1 MSDSKPLLSVIV
13 LLYHGDRWID
23 SCVTSIE
30 NQSLT
35 RNTYEILLVDNGG
48 STPSV
53 IKHQGKSHTK
63 IIHLTNNLG
72 FAGGNNMA
80 LHHAVGDFI
89 ALMNQ
94 DIVVH
99 YNCLE
104 ELLTAF
110 EEHPDAGAIAPSMIM
125 VTSQTRINPQDSV
138 DSLTGLYGINRF
150 GYAQYRKIHTRE
162 NIIPV
167 NFISGNGLCF
177 KKITLQ
183 KIGDYL
189 FDHRLKSYAEDLDL
203 SIRLNY
209 SNIKMYVRPGA
220 VIYHFR
226 DDAFTGNPFRILKKL
241 FTISSNR
248 LYVYYNNYSIRKF
261 IFNLPALILGIP
273 LKVSRPDGD
282 ENFNFA
288 HFIIALCA
296 VPLIFVGFVL
306 KVVKNKIA
314 IRSS

>member
-23 SCVTSIE
+23 SCVTSLE
-30 NQSLT
+30 NQSIA

-53 IKHQGKSHTK
+53 IKHQGKPNTK

-80 LHHAVGDFI
+80 LHHAAGDFI

-94 DIVVH
+94 DIVAH

-104 ELLTAF
+104 ELTTAF
-110 EEHPDAGAIAPSMIM
+110 EEHPDAGAIAANMIM
-125 VTSQTRINPQDSV
+125 VTSQSRINPQGSV
-138 DSLTGLYGINRF
+138 NSLTGLYDINRF
-150 GYAQYRKIHTRE
+150 GYAQYRTIHTE
-162 NIIPV
+162 QNIIPV
-167 NFISGNGLCF
+167 NFVSGNGLCF
-177 KKITLQ
+177 KKIILQ
-183 KIGDYL
+183 KVGGYL
-189 FDHRLKSYAEDLDL
+189 FDHRIKSYAEDLDL

-209 SNIKMYVRPGA
+209 SKTKMYVRPGA
-220 VIYHFR
+220 VIFHFR
-226 DDAFTGNPFRILKKL
+226 DDAFTGNPIHILKKL
-241 FTISSNR
+241 CHISSNR

-261 IFNLPALILGIP
+261 LISLPALILGIP
-273 LKVSRPDGD
+273 LKVTRPDGD
-282 ENFNFA
+282 ENFNFVN
-288 HFIIALCA
+288 FIIALCA
-296 VPLIFVGFVL
+296 VPLIFIGFVL
-306 KVVKNKIA
+306 KVVKNEIF